1 MKAGNLSGYQSY
13 DDPYLFHGVTMLT
26 ALLRLFALRP
36 IRAGSLV
43 GIPILTLIMLGLATA
58 LFLKLLLFVVLP
70 ITLGLWLLRKVRRA
84 GRNDEETPKVQT
96 L

>member
-1 MKAGNLSGYQSY
+1 MRAGNLPGHHSY
-13 DDPYLFHGVTMLT
+13 DDAPPFHGVTMLT

-36 IRAGSLV
+36 ILAGSLV

-70 ITLGLWLLRKVRRA
+70 LTLGVWLLRKVRRA
-84 GRNDEETPKVQT
+84 GRTDADAPDVQT